1 MSRTV
6 LWALLLAAAAGGASA
21 QTDTVPPR
29 VESAGFTDGLVR
41 YGRWV
46 TAAGAIAF
54 TFLAMEEHGDAER
67 HWNRLNV
74 ICRANNAACVIGPG
88 GGYAD
93 PTAEAEYQATVKFDR
108 RARARVIAGQVAL
121 AVTVGLFIIDVGR
134 RGGGPEN
141 IPIAPLEVGF
151 TADGAT
157 VGIRLPL
164 AISR

>member
-1 MSRTV
+1 M
-6 LWALLLAAAAGGASA
+6 ALLLTGAAGTAAA

-29 VESAGFTDGLVR
+29 VESGGFTDGLVR

-46 TAAGAIAF
+46 TAAGAIAL

-67 HWNRLNV
+67 HWNRLNF
-74 ICRANNAACVIGPG
+74 ICRANNAACIVGPG

-93 PTAEAEYQATVKFDR
+93 PTAEAEYQATVKLDR
-108 RARARVIAGQVAL
+108 RARARLIAGQVAL

-134 RGGGPEN
+134 GGGGPEN
-141 IPIAPLEVGF
+141 IPIAPLEVSVTG
-151 TADGAT
+151 DGAR
-157 VGIRLPL
+157 VGMRLPL